1 MFLACSEILNDFQA
15 HSRNSLSKDESGRFV
30 CFFHVFVFLKTSL
43 CFFEVL
49 LLRRFVFA
57 VFEENTRKLSSSKL
71 ASFQKTYDLKAS
83 IVGKVI
89 SERLLENDETINKLS
104 GDSEK
109 LKRDLDKAQSSSI
122 ELEQR
127 ISELIDSLNK
137 CRMKRKVPKLPF
149 KIRRKSYRS

>member
-1 MFLACSEILNDFQA
+1 
-15 HSRNSLSKDESGRFV
+15 
-30 CFFHVFVFLKTSL
+30 
-43 CFFEVL
+43 L